1 MSNTLT
7 TNQQDKIKNKFLSSL
22 ILGGILITA
31 GYYLFPYLKE
41 IIWNA
46 VNIAIGAVALGLV
59 LSVLLNKNLWRRLG
73 YLIDAMSN
81 KIVNATLNVDN
92 FYLQDQQIKNAE
104 DDLVKMHRERINLEG
119 KYIELSSEINNNID
133 NYNLAAQSAI
143 LAEKE
148 GDLELAERMHQKA
161 LGHEHYIN
169 TIKPI
174 AEDIKFTSEYM
185 DEMYKTLKQK
195 VSTAKSDLNISKDV
209 FYSIQQGNKAINSAN
224 NVLVGDVDLNRD
236 AEESK
241 KRIKAKVANS
251 ISNMKVSMQLLS
263 QVAKDDKIENR
274 AKLEVAKIKLKELD
288 GDFTKKYNKIE
299 NSITSSNKKLEGN
312 KLNKIEI
319 KEIEKNKIA
328 I

>member
-1 MSNTLT
+1 
-7 TNQQDKIKNKFLSSL
+7 
-22 ILGGILITA
+22 
-31 GYYLFPYLKE
+31 
-41 IIWNA
+41 
-46 VNIAIGAVALGLV
+46 
-59 LSVLLNKNLWRRLG
+59 
-73 YLIDAMSN
+73 
-81 KIVNATLNVDN
+81 
-92 FYLQDQQIKNAE
+92 
-104 DDLVKMHRERINLEG
+104 
-119 KYIELSSEINNNID
+119 
-133 NYNLAAQSAI
+133 
-143 LAEKE
+143 
-148 GDLELAERMHQKA
+148 MHQKA

-185 DEMYKTLKQK
+185 DEMYKTLKAK